1 MAQEKDTEQKFF
13 ERQLVIFRIGKEEF
27 GVDISDVKEI
37 IKLENTTHIPETE
50 DYVEGII
57 NLRGKIVTII
67 DLSKKLAIGSIKK
80 NDNTRVLVTEIR
92 GSTLGFVID
101 SCNEV
106 LRLTGDKIESAPKII
121 TNKINADY
129 IQGVG
134 LIDNR
139 LIVIID
145 LGKIMSDKEIT
156 QLSKNS
162 KKNKLLIVEDSTMMR
177 GTLKSY
183 IDSGAFDIIEAENGE
198 DGITAFDNENPSVVL
213 LDIKLPKMNGVEV
226 LKYIIKKKPSTK
238 VIMETSVY
246 EEETKKECLEI
257 GAKAYLKKPINKKE
271 LETLL
276 LN

>member
-238 VIMETSVY
+238 VIMEQVSM
-246 EEETKKECLEI
+246 KKRQ
-257 GAKAYLKKPINKKE
+257 KKNA
-271 LETLL
+271 
-276 LN
+276 